1 MNIAQER
8 KQETGK
14 RKAFYANER
23 EIEKQNHRPYKLMMK
38 HLRLSKGLKPVKKYE
53 SWSRLLSANNVL
65 NFDRWA
71 IVDTRVAFVVRRKQC
86 PAN

>member
-53 SWSRLLSANNVL
+53 S
-65 NFDRWA
+65 
-71 IVDTRVAFVVRRKQC
+71 
-86 PAN
+86 